1 MHTIENNLPNEARV
15 WVYQSNKKF
24 NAEEAIVIQ
33 NEINGFVKEWT
44 SHKTEVEG
52 DGKLVYDRFVVLM
65 ADEDVVKLGGCSI
78 DSSVRFIKYLGE
90 KFNAN
95 FFDRWNIA
103 YKKEEEVFS
112 CSRNEFEKL
121 LAEEFITDST
131 LVFNNLIQTK
141 KDFLIKWEIPYAQ
154 SWLKDIAAAHTSFD
168 SVL

>member
-95 FFDRWNIA
+95 FFDRWHIA
-103 YKKEEEVFS
+103 YFKNNEVVS
-112 CSRNEFEKL
+112 CSRSEFEKL
-121 LAEEFITDST
+121 VETSEVNDDTI
-131 LVFNNLIQTK
+131 VFNNLIFTK
-141 KDFLIKWEIPYAQ
+141 ADFETKWQIPYKE
-154 SWLKDIAAAHTSFD
+154 SWLKNLSAAHTSF
-168 SVL
+168 SSML